1 MDRSRLHER
10 PRIQR
15 NPLLVRRGGRDSG
28 RGGRSH
34 RKTPMRISNIPIET
48 QPSIWSARRSHQLN
62 TIAERIGYVHMR
74 VARQRFS
81 FDHFNIRNSK
91 LAYKFIQILNEQTGM
106 SFTSWAKIRID
117 T

>member
-15 NPLLVRRGGRDSG
+15 NPLLVRRGGR
-28 RGGRSH
+28 SH
-34 RKTPMRISNIPIET
+34 RKTHMRLSIET

-74 VARQRFS
+74 VTRQRFS
-81 FDHFNIRNSK
+81 FDHFNTRNSK